1 MGNIIWDKLSQKKQ
15 TELTKKIEKLSREF
29 SRIDYTKPAHT
40 NLITNLSFL
49 SVVKCKSPY
58 IKLIP
63 NTSTANIGQS
73 KAGWT
78 KSDRT
83 NARLKNLP

>member
-40 NLITNLSFL
+40 NLITKLKFSFCR
-49 SVVKCKSPY
+49 KMQKSLHKADPEY
-58 IKLIP
+58 LDGKY
-63 NTSTANIGQS
+63 GQS